1 MEQCGVG
8 GQIPLLTHTK
18 PVLHSLNHLPGFIEF
33 LWGSTRVQPLENG
46 SETRVDA
53 GNKPNQAKE
62 GETHVL
68 EKAFNLEEPEEA
80 LPAKPLLKTFNL
92 QLQEGGVVWC
102 GLGIVG
108 IETKDLS

>member
-1 MEQCGVG
+1 M
-8 GQIPLLTHTK
+8 
-18 PVLHSLNHLPGFIEF
+18 
-33 LWGSTRVQPLENG
+33 QPLENG

-68 EKAFNLEEPEEA
+68 EKAFNLEESEEA

-92 QLQEGGVVWC
+92 QLQEGGVLWC

-108 IETKDLS
+108 IDASERQKTYLDQVGLWHVKEEASSVQVAFDT